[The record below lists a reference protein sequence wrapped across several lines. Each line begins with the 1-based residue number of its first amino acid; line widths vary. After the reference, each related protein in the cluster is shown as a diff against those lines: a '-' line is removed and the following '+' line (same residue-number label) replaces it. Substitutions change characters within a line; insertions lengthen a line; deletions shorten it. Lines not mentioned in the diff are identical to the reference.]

1 MTSTTGCAGKAPAAP
16 VPAGRAGRHGV
27 TDQDLPD
34 VGGGTDHGN
43 LTVRVGDSL
52 FLWGPSARTL
62 ARIDLQTGKVETA
75 TAPSAAVGDD
85 LFGGLAGLGRD
96 FGRWLAPP
104 AVAKSYLDPGIVAS
118 ADGSRIYA
126 IGVVGESDST
136 PGGSTGVFAFDASTL
151 ELLGHW
157 QPTADF
163 TSIGLSADGEFL
175 YAARRVVST
184 PPGSRRG
191 TARRSRSS
199 TRPMAASGSSPATLA
214 GPSCS
219 SRTGPSARTS
229 SAGRAGGVT
238 HAPRG
243 YAASTRR

>member
-1 MTSTTGCAGKAPAAP
+1 MLERPRAAR
-16 VPAGRAGRHGV
+16 VPAGRTGRHLGRRPGHAGRRRRNGPWQSH
-27 TDQDLPD
+27 
-34 VGGGTDHGN
+34 
-43 LTVRVGDSL
+43 RARGDSL

-75 TAPSAAVGDD
+75 TAASAAVGDD

-136 PGGSTGVFAFDASTL
+136 PGGSTGVFAFDATTL
-151 ELLGHW
+151 EVLGHW

-163 TSIGLSADGEFL
+163 TSIALSADGQFL
-175 YAARRVVST
+175 YAAA
-184 PPGSRRG
+184 PGG
-191 TARRSRSS
+191 VD
-199 TRPMAASGSSPATLA
+199 AAGQ
-214 GPSCS
+214 S
-219 SRTGPSARTS
+219 SRNGASITVFDTTDGSVRLIAGNLGGSELFLADRTV
-229 SAGRAGGVT
+229 R
-238 HAPRG
+238 
-243 YAASTRR
+243 